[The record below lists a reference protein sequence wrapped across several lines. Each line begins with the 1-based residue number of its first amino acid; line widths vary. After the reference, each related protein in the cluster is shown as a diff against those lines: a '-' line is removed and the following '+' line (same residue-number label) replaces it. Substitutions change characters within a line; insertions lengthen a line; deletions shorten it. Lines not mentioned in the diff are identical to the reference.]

1 MKNIVYKRTIKSTIV
16 EGILVTMALI
26 LSYVERMIPI
36 GLIIP
41 IPGIKLGLANIVT
54 LFALFYLGIK
64 SALLISLLRC
74 IIAAMLFGGIY
85 SFLFSLSGALL
96 SLLVMSILMG
106 GYSRYFSIFG
116 ISIGGAAAHN
126 IGQVIIAS
134 LVLQS
139 TAVLPYLS
147 LLLLSSLITGSLTG
161 FTSAL
166 LINHF
171 DKIGVS
177 KIN

>member
-1 MKNIVYKRTIKSTIV
+1 
-16 EGILVTMALI
+16 
-26 LSYVERMIPI
+26 
-36 GLIIP
+36 
-41 IPGIKLGLANIVT
+41 
-54 LFALFYLGIK
+54 
-64 SALLISLLRC
+64 
-74 IIAAMLFGGIY
+74 
-85 SFLFSLSGALL
+85 
-96 SLLVMSILMG
+96 MSILMG